1 MMTLWRRPVYLLLA
15 MLVLGLGT
23 RVSAEDESR
32 LDTVLKRDKLVVA
45 TYSTAPPLC
54 FKDEKGDLVGF
65 EIDLVRLIAAGLLGD
80 PNKVEFLIVQSEGRF
95 PAVLSGKADF
105 GIASTTIY
113 PERAV
118 RVAFTSPYLD
128 SGVGL
133 IAKKGFKPTS
143 IDQMNKEQFTI
154 GGKNNPQN
162 AERAQ
167 KFVPKMKTKS
177 FDTDSALLL
186 AVKSDILSV
195 AQTDMPIAKWLAAKN
210 QDIKVLPF
218 TFGSMANNA
227 IFMKP
232 GDFKWWL
239 FLDTMVKEMT
249 TGSRYDEYKEIYQKW
264 FGTNPP
270 PQRFYTTGK

>member
-1 MMTLWRRPVYLLLA
+1 MRSWRQIVYV
-15 MLVLGLGT
+15 LVPMVLFLSGV
-23 RVSAEDESR
+23 RAAAEEESR

-54 FKDEKGDLVGF
+54 FKDEKGELVGF

-80 PNKVEFLIVQSEGRF
+80 AKKVEFLIVQSEGRF

-118 RVAFTSPYLD
+118 RVAFTRPYMD

-133 IAKKGFKPTS
+133 IAKKDLKVTS
-143 IDQMNKEQFTI
+143 MDQLNKEQFTI

-167 KFVPKMKTKS
+167 RFVPKMKTKW
-177 FDTDSALLL
+177 FDTDNALLL
-186 AVKSDILSV
+186 GVKSGILTA
-195 AQTDMPIAKWLAAKN
+195 AQTDMPIAKWFATSNPDL
-210 QDIKVLPF
+210 QVLPF

-239 FLDTMVKEMT
+239 FLDTMIQEMT
-249 TGSRYDEYKEIYQKW
+249 TGSRYDEYKEIHKKW
-264 FGTNPP
+264 FGGDPP
-270 PQRFYTTGK
+270 PQRFYLGGK

>member
-1 MMTLWRRPVYLLLA
+1 MRMRNLLVCALVPMLLA
-15 MLVLGLGT
+15 VVGG
-23 RVSAEDESR
+23 RAVADEESR
-32 LDTVLKRDKLVVA
+32 LDTVMKRDKLIVA
-45 TYSTAPPLC
+45 TYSTSPPLC

-80 PNKVEFLIVQSEGRF
+80 AKKVEFLIVQSEGRF

-113 PERAV
+113 PERAA
-118 RVAFTSPYLD
+118 RVAFTAPYLD

-133 IAKKGFKPTS
+133 IAKKDLQAKAA
-143 IDQMNKEQFTI
+143 EQINQERYTI

-162 AERAQ
+162 AERA
-167 KFVPKMKTKS
+167 KRFVPKMQTKW

-186 AVKSDILSV
+186 GVKSGILTV
-195 AQTDMPIAKWLAAKN
+195 AQTDMPIAKWFAAN
-210 QDIKVLPF
+210 NADIQVLPF
-218 TFGSMANNA
+218 TFGSVANNA

-249 TGSRYDEYKEIYQKW
+249 TGSRYDEYRDIHKKW

-270 PQRFYTTGK
+270 PQRFYSTGQ